1 MKTTQKFL
9 LVSLAIAFS
18 GIAISCNQQPEESL
32 HTMSYNLRYDNPGD
46 STNAWTHRRERVAN
60 LIRFYE
66 PDIIGTQEGLLHQ
79 LQYLDKQFKN
89 MGRIGVGRNDGN
101 AEGEFTAIYFDSNK
115 LELISDS
122 TMWLSETP
130 AEPSKSW
137 DAALPR
143 ILTFGRFKSR
153 ASGQEFYVF
162 NTHFD
167 HIGDTARAESAKLI
181 LETIDEVAGESPVV
195 VTGDFNA
202 PPDSEPYQILTE
214 QLSDAYENTEIPHV
228 GPLFTFKGF
237 AVNGNQGQERRID
250 YIFTN
255 SQVEVLKHAIIPDF
269 RNGSF
274 TSDHLPVIVDL
285 TFKK

>member
-1 MKTTQKFL
+1 MMKMTLKFL
-9 LVSLAIAFS
+9 PVTIAIAFA
-18 GIAISCNQQPEESL
+18 GIAVSCNQQPPEL
-32 HTMSYNLRYDNPGD
+32 LRTMSYNLRYDNPGD
-46 STNAWTHRRERVAN
+46 SANAWPYRKERVAN
-60 LIRFYE
+60 LIQFYQ

-79 LQYLDKQFKN
+79 LQYLDEHLEN

-101 AEGEFTAIYFDSNK
+101 TEGEFTAIYYDSLR
-115 LELISDS
+115 LELVSDS
-122 TMWLSETP
+122 TIWLSETP
-130 AEPSKSW
+130 TEPSKSW

-143 ILTFGRFKSR
+143 ILTFGRLKSKT
-153 ASGQEFYVF
+153 SGQQFYVF

-167 HIGDTARAESAKLI
+167 HIGNTARAESAKLI
-181 LETIDEVAGESPVV
+181 LKTIDAVSGELPVV

-202 PPDSEPYQILTE
+202 TPDAEPYRILTQ
-214 QLSDAYENTEIPHV
+214 QLGDAYTQTEIPHV

-237 AVNGNQGQERRID
+237 AVNGNQERERRID

-274 TSDHLPVIVDL
+274 TSDHLPVIADWK
-285 TFKK
+285 FR